1 MGRYLLAAFVAALM
15 IGAAAPASA
24 KIVTFIYDARMV
36 DGLDDLGLFGPVGG
50 DLTGD
55 FVRAVFEFD
64 TVLGLR
70 GPLPASPPTPAAT
83 DSVIGGSN
91 IGIPSPLVSAT
102 ITVNGVTITIGG
114 DLAAAAATSTGNY
127 VLSEAVGQNLNFLDA
142 VNEAPDA
149 PASLDTPFRPHGLIA
164 GGFFVGDA
172 TSANNT
178 SGDFAAV
185 PEPAAWSFLL
195 LGVGCIGSAMR
206 TTRRRREVATA

>member
-1 MGRYLLAAFVAALM
+1 V

-24 KIVTFIYDARMV
+24 KIVTLTYDARMV

-55 FVRAVFEFD
+55 VVQAVFKFD
-64 TVLGLR
+64 TVLGVR

-91 IGIPSPLVSAT
+91 IGVASPLVSAT
-102 ITVNGVTITIGG
+102 ITVNGVTLTIAG
-114 DLAAAAATSTGNY
+114 DFAAAAATSTGNY
-127 VLSEAVGQNLNFLDA
+127 VLSEAVDQDLNFLDA
-142 VNEAPDA
+142 VNESPDA
-149 PASLDTPFRPHGLIA
+149 PASLDTPFSPHGLIV

-172 TSANNT
+172 TGANNA

-185 PEPAAWSFLL
+185 PEPTVWSILRN
-195 LGVGCIGSAMR
+195 GAGAIG
-206 TTRRRREVATA
+206 